1 MYDLQMTAYALE
13 HLRMLQEIELQ
24 DQLGPLYSLTAPGI
38 SAMNISMGSY
48 HRTFPLCYQCWKG
61 KKMQELTVT
70 RNSQICGNGA
80 ILWLFLIEI
89 KCRSQGLFGLFSMC
103 QLHHS
108 AYKGGCIIK

>member
-80 ILWLFLIEI
+80 ILWLF
-89 KCRSQGLFGLFSMC
+89 SD
-103 QLHHS
+103 
-108 AYKGGCIIK
+108 